1 MNKLMQKLKTTPQ
14 GWETKPKERRS
25 YYLYFLGQ
33 NAIYNLVSTFL
44 TTYLMFSFASE
55 EKAGIDPLALT
66 SGIVLAVKI
75 WDAVN
80 DAIFGVIFDKV
91 RFKSGKKFLPWLK
104 VSLVFI
110 PLTTV
115 LLFAIPKSLST
126 NVKLAWLAI
135 AYILW
140 DTAYTL
146 CDVPIFGVI
155 TAMTENLNERNAVLS
170 YKSIWGGIGS
180 GIAIVLASILVGE
193 KIKLNYTI
201 VAICC
206 AVVAFFTMAPA
217 CSRLEE
223 RYVGEQEEDFTLKK
237 MFSYLIHNKYLL
249 IYYLGYFFYSGAN
262 VANALNLFASFYL
275 FNNSQLSL
283 VVQAVGIVPSLIM
296 SLLVPSLIKKYDK
309 MKIFRFCTLLSVA
322 LSIVIYFV
330 GYSNFIVFAIL
341 YGIRSVPVSIVG
353 VMLFLFTPDCA
364 EYGLYTTGINAK
376 GITFSIQTFMVKL
389 TSAVSSSLPLLILG
403 LFGWVSVNVEN
414 FDELAASGVTQTPT
428 AINALWFLYI
438 MLPAIGWAIAWVIW
452 KFYKLTDVQ
461 VQEMALANA
470 KKLKTSSKSSKE
482 KAKNNAS
489 KSNAKPADKK
499 VAGTSGDKKS
509 TAVKA
514 NKSKSTSKE
523 KSKK

>member
-1 MNKLMQKLKTTPQ
+1 MNKLIQKLKQTPA
-14 GWETKPKERRS
+14 GWETKPRERMS
-25 YYLYFLGQ
+25 YYLYFCGQ

-55 EKAGIDPLALT
+55 AETGVDPLTLT
-66 SGIVLAVKI
+66 SGIMLAVKV

-80 DAIFGVIFDKV
+80 DAIFGVIFDKAK
-91 RFKSGKKFLPWLK
+91 FKSGKKFLPWLK

-110 PLTTV
+110 PLTTI
-115 LLFAIPKSLST
+115 LLFAIPTTLGT
-126 NVKLAWLAI
+126 TAKLVWLAVS
-135 AYILW
+135 YILW

-146 CDVPIFGVI
+146 CDVPIFGII
-155 TAMTENLNERNAVLS
+155 TAMTENLDERNSVLS

-180 GIAIVLASILVGE
+180 GIAVILATVLVSEQV
-193 KIKLNYTI
+193 KLNYTV

-206 AVVAFFTMAPA
+206 AVVAIITMTPA
-217 CSRLEE
+217 CFKLEE
-223 RYVGEQEEDFTLKK
+223 RYVGDQEEEFTLKK

-262 VANALNLFASFYL
+262 VAAALNLFAAFYL

-283 VVQAVGIVPSLIM
+283 LVQAIGIVPSLIC
-296 SLLVPSLIKKYDK
+296 SLLVPSLIRKFDK
-309 MKIFRFCTLLSVA
+309 MKIFRFCTLLSIV
-322 LSIVIYFV
+322 LSVVIYFV
-330 GYSNFIVFAIL
+330 GYNNFILFAIL

-376 GITFSIQTFMVKL
+376 GITFSIQTFMAKL

-403 LFGWVSVNVEN
+403 LFGWVSVTVSN
-414 FDELAASGVTQTPT
+414 FDELAASGVTQTPQ
-428 AINALWFLYI
+428 ALGALWFLYI

-452 KFYKLTDVQ
+452 KFYDLTDKQ

-470 KKLKTSSKSSKE
+470 GKS
-482 KAKNNAS
+482 
-489 KSNAKPADKK
+489 
-499 VAGTSGDKKS
+499 V
-509 TAVKA
+509 
-514 NKSKSTSKE
+514 E
-523 KSKK
+523 KSKDGNATEEI